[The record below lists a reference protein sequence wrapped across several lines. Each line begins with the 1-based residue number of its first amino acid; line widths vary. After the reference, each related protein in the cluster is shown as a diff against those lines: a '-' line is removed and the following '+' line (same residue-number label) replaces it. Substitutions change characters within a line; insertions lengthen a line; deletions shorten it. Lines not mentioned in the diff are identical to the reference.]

1 MIPRRTILVVPLLL
15 ASMGCISVGRS
26 YDGNPIDP
34 SRIRDIKTG
43 ETTKAEITEW
53 FGAPFRID
61 HSDVTGMTQT
71 AMSRFVGDEL
81 TLKLDPALYNEVYLY
96 QRSFEK
102 YFGLFFILFFNY
114 FEADIRYDR
123 LAVVFDN
130 EDKVEAYGYSPAD
143 WGDE

>member
-1 MIPRRTILVVPLLL
+1 MTSRRAVPAGLLL
-15 ASMGCISVGRS
+15 MASVGCVSIGRS
-26 YDGNPIDP
+26 HDGNPIDP
-34 SRIRDIKTG
+34 SRLGDIQVG

-81 TLKLDPALYNEVYLY
+81 TLKLDPALYNEVFLY
-96 QRSFEK
+96 QRSHEK

-114 FEADIRYDR
+114 FEADTRYDR
-123 LAVVFDN
+123 LAIVFDN
-130 EDKVEAYGYSPAD
+130 QDKVAAYGYSPAD
-143 WGDE
+143 WSDQ